1 MKKRRKGIVA
11 LAFVTAALGNLAAAP
26 AASAAASDDAS
37 CAGKFATSVPGG
49 PIKGEFVSENATQDD
64 PVFGNFGQATSTLFA
79 RAEVCLF

>member
-11 LAFVTAALGNLAAAP
+11 LAFVTATLGNLAAAS

-64 PVFGNFGQATSTLFA
+64 PVFGNFGQATSMLFA
-79 RAEVCLF
+79 RAEVCPF